1 MGYSKPT
8 QTTKTY
14 LENAELPEHNESYAV
29 IPHIDVIENTTNM
42 LNAAGFTITE
52 EIYRANA
59 NANVAQGIYHIKPTN
74 SHDIDVI
81 NETEIGMMFG
91 WTNSYDKSTRFQCAI
106 GGYVMV
112 CSNGM
117 VAGDMMSYSR
127 KHTGSAAQEIKMQI
141 ANQIKNAEKHYKV
154 ILKDRDALKIVSLDI
169 KKQSELLGRLYIEKK
184 IINSTQ
190 INIIKR
196 EMEEPSYNYNVDKTS
211 AWHFYNN
218 VTHALK
224 ETHPRDW
231 MRKTQTFHDFIIA
244 DLKGQMGIKY
254 NDTVDPNQSDLF
266 SMVEILENDN

>member
-117 VAGDMMSYSR
+117 VAGDMMSYS
-127 KHTGSAAQEIKMQI
+127 SIQDQL
-141 ANQIKNAEKHYKV
+141 
-154 ILKDRDALKIVSLDI
+154 LKKLKC
-169 KKQSELLGRLYIEKK
+169 R
-184 IINSTQ
+184 
-190 INIIKR
+190 
-196 EMEEPSYNYNVDKTS
+196 
-211 AWHFYNN
+211 
-218 VTHALK
+218 
-224 ETHPRDW
+224 
-231 MRKTQTFHDFIIA
+231 
-244 DLKGQMGIKY
+244 
-254 NDTVDPNQSDLF
+254 
-266 SMVEILENDN
+266 